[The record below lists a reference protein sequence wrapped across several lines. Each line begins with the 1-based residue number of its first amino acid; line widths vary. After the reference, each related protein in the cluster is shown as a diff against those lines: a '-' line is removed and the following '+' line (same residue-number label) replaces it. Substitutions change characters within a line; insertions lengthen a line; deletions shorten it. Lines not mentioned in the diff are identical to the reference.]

1 MVRHTKTTVKAPIS
15 LEVEAFFIFTFAS
28 YLTHRRTNTFA
39 LIFKDLYFYYKS
51 IVILHFGFI
60 ILIIPEE

>member
-1 MVRHTKTTVKAPIS
+1 MVRHTRTTVKAPIS
-15 LEVEAFFIFTFAS
+15 LEVEAFFIFTFTT
-28 YLTHRRTNTFA
+28 YLTHRKTKTFA

>member
-1 MVRHTKTTVKAPIS
+1 MVRHTGTTVKAPIS
-15 LEVEAFFIFTFAS
+15 LEVEALFIFTFTS
-28 YLTHRRTNTFA
+28 YLTLRTTNTFA
-39 LIFKDLYFYYKS
+39 LIFNDLYFYYKS

>member
-1 MVRHTKTTVKAPIS
+1 MVRHTRTTVKAPIS
-15 LEVEAFFIFTFAS
+15 LEVEALFIFTFTS
-28 YLTHRRTNTFA
+28 YLTLITTNTFA
-39 LIFKDLYFYYKS
+39 LIFNDLYFYYKS

>member
-1 MVRHTKTTVKAPIS
+1 MVRHTRTTVKAPIS
-15 LEVEAFFIFTFAS
+15 LEVEALFIFTFTS
-28 YLTHRRTNTFA
+28 YLTLRTTNTFA
-39 LIFKDLYFYYKS
+39 LIFNNLYFYYKS

>member
-1 MVRHTKTTVKAPIS
+1 MVRHTRTTVKAPIS
-15 LEVEAFFIFTFAS
+15 LEVEALFIFTFTS
-28 YLTHRRTNTFA
+28 YLTLRTTNTFV
-39 LIFKDLYFYYKS
+39 LIFNDLYFYYKS

>member
-1 MVRHTKTTVKAPIS
+1 MVRHTRTTVKAPIS
-15 LEVEAFFIFTFAS
+15 FEVEALFIFTFTS
-28 YLTHRRTNTFA
+28 YLTLRTTNTFA
-39 LIFKDLYFYYKS
+39 LIFNDLYFYYKS

>member
-1 MVRHTKTTVKAPIS
+1 MVRHTRTTVKAPIS
-15 LEVEAFFIFTFAS
+15 LEVETLFIFTFTS
-28 YLTHRRTNTFA
+28 YLTLRTTNTFA
-39 LIFKDLYFYYKS
+39 LIFNDLYFYYKS

>member
-1 MVRHTKTTVKAPIS
+1 MVRHTRTTVKAPIS
-15 LEVEAFFIFTFAS
+15 LEVEALFIFTFTS
-28 YLTHRRTNTFA
+28 YLTLRTTNTFA
-39 LIFKDLYFYYKS
+39 LIFNDLCFYYKS

>member
-1 MVRHTKTTVKAPIS
+1 MVRHTRTTVKAPIS
-15 LEVEAFFIFTFAS
+15 LEVEALFIFTFTS
-28 YLTHRRTNTFA
+28 YLTLRTTNNFA
-39 LIFKDLYFYYKS
+39 LIFNDLYFYYKS

>member
-1 MVRHTKTTVKAPIS
+1 MVRHTRTTVKAPIS
-15 LEVEAFFIFTFAS
+15 LEVEALFIFTFTF
-28 YLTHRRTNTFA
+28 YLTLRTTNTFA
-39 LIFKDLYFYYKS
+39 LIFNDLYFYYKS

>member
-28 YLTHRRTNTFA
+28 YLTHWRTNTFA
-39 LIFKDLYFYYKS
+39 LIFNDLYFYYKS
-51 IVILHFGFI
+51 IVVLHFGFI
-60 ILIIPEE
+60 VLIIPEK

>member
-1 MVRHTKTTVKAPIS
+1 MVRHTRTTVKAPIS
-15 LEVEAFFIFTFAS
+15 LEVDALFIFTFTS
-28 YLTHRRTNTFA
+28 YLTLRTTNTFA
-39 LIFKDLYFYYKS
+39 LIFNDLYFYYKS

>member
-1 MVRHTKTTVKAPIS
+1 MTTVKAPIS
-15 LEVEAFFIFTFAS
+15 LEVEAFFIFTFTS
-28 YLTHRRTNTFA
+28 YLALRTTKTFA
-39 LIFKDLYFYYKS
+39 LIFNNLYFYYKS

>member
-28 YLTHRRTNTFA
+28 YLT
-39 LIFKDLYFYYKS
+39 I
-51 IVILHFGFI
+51 GEQ
-60 ILIIPEE
+60 IPLL